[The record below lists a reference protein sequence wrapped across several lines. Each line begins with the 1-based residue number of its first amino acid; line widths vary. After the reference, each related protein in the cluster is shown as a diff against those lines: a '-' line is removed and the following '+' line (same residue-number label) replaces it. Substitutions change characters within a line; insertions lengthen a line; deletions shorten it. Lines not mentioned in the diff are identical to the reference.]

1 MTTSGRASSF
11 PSETEVAQ
19 IARLADAAL
28 RNRQI
33 TEAYWRL
40 SAEVARR
47 ISGYANWCTFATWAS
62 QQAGVTIRHED
73 LVSVLRERLCQSW
86 KKAVS
91 RLG

>member
-11 PSETEVAQ
+11 PSETEVAK
-19 IARLADAAL
+19 IAGLADAAL

-33 TEAYWRL
+33 TEAYWEL

-47 ISGYANWCTFATWAS
+47 ISGSANWCTFATWAS

-73 LVSVLRERLCQSW
+73 LVNVLRERLRQS
-86 KKAVS
+86 
-91 RLG
+91 